1 MNSTAQPENK
11 IADPNLPLLE
21 GKVAIITGAS
31 RGIGQAIAL
40 KFAQNGAKVVLSAT
54 SLENLK
60 ETETL
65 LKASKR
71 EFYILTQA
79 NVSVGDEVTEVVKK
93 ALDTYGKVDILV
105 NNAGTTR
112 DNLLALMPEKDWDDV
127 LSTNLKSVFL
137 FTKACTRAMIRQRS
151 GNIINLS
158 SVVGITGNAGQA
170 NYAASKAGMIAFT
183 KSAAKEL
190 AKRNIRVNAIAPGF
204 IKTRMTD
211 KLPGDLQEKVIE
223 QIPLGRM
230 GEPQEIADVAVFLAS
245 DASRYMTGQVL
256 VVDGGLVI

>member
-1 MNSTAQPENK
+1 MS
-11 IADPNLPLLE
+11 ILE
-21 GKVAIITGAS
+21 GRVAIITGAS

-40 KFAQNGAKVVLSAT
+40 EFAQRGAKLVLSAS

-65 LKASKR
+65 LKAAKTESC
-71 EFYILTQA
+71 ILTQA
-79 NVSVGDEVTEVVKK
+79 NVSVGDEVNEVVKK
-93 ALDTYGKVDILV
+93 ALDTHGKVDILV

-137 FTKACTRAMIRQRS
+137 FTKACTRPMVRQRS
-151 GNIINLS
+151 GIIINIS
-158 SVVGITGNAGQA
+158 SIVGITGNAGQT

-204 IKTRMTD
+204 IRTRMTG
-211 KLPGDLQEKVIE
+211 KLSGDLQQKVVD

-230 GEPQEIADVAVFLAS
+230 GEPQEIAEVAVFLAS